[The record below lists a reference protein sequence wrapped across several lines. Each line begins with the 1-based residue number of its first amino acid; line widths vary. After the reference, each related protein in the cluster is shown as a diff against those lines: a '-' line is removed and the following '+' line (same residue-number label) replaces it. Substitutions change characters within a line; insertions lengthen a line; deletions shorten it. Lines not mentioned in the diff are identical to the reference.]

1 MVAAA
6 GLAISTPVG
15 AEWLFDADAGAFY
28 DSNLTNAQNQPDIR
42 ADFAAALAGSVG
54 SFYALTGSDGI
65 TLSINASGEAYHR
78 FHGLNLLGIGAS
90 VDYRHKFG
98 LGYSAPWLRIAGSA
112 SYDSYQQ
119 DLRTGARWSALLELG
134 ERFTEQL
141 DAAIGGV
148 LERRYG
154 PNGEPVV
161 PGIPGTVFNL
171 QGQSAYLRAGY
182 SPIDALLLTAKLEIR
197 RGDVVS
203 TTRRNFAIFEASSA
217 IAADPTFGPDFF
229 AYRLRGTTG
238 TATASA
244 SWALNERS
252 SLNLVYAGEKTR
264 AYDDLDYRSYRISFS
279 YAYRY

>member
-1 MVAAA
+1 ML
-6 GLAISTPVG
+6 GVG
-15 AEWLFDADAGAFY
+15 VSSPATAEWLFDVDAGGFY
-28 DSNLTNAQNQPDIR
+28 DSNLSNAQNQADIR
-42 ADFAAALAGSVG
+42 DDFAAAVAGSIAN
-54 SFYALTGSDGI
+54 FYALTGNDGL
-65 TLSINASGEAYHR
+65 TLSIDAAGEAYHR

-90 VDYRHKFG
+90 ADYRHKFG
-98 LGYSAPWLRIAGSA
+98 LGYTAPWLRLNASA

-119 DLRTGARWSALLELG
+119 DLRTGSRWALVAELG
-134 ERFTEQL
+134 QRFNDQC

-154 PNGEPVV
+154 PNGDPLV

-171 QGQSAYLRAGY
+171 QGQSAYVRGGY
-182 SPIDALLLTAKLEIR
+182 AVTDSLLLGARFEIR

-203 TTRRNFAIFEASSA
+203 STRRNFAIFEASSA

-244 SWALNERS
+244 SWALGERS

-264 AYDDLDYRSYRISFS
+264 AYDDLDYRSYRISLA